1 MLWGSWV
8 HVTTEPVGSR
18 ALVPQ
23 QKSHVPQLRL
33 DAAKQT
39 NKKKIAI
46 KKKKKKIPL
55 AASWVPDWKVRQ
67 AQFFQLLRIPNTLA
81 VSFLILLGNP
91 ISSTFGMHPECHHSP
106 DPHQL
111 ILSLIREGPN

>member
-8 HVTTEPVGSR
+8 HMTTESVGSG

-39 NKKKIAI
+39 NKQKKIAI
-46 KKKKKKIPL
+46 KKKKEKIPL
-55 AASWVPDWKVRQ
+55 AASWVLDWKVRQ
-67 AQFFQLLRIPNTLA
+67 ATVLSALKDPKYPCRFF
-81 VSFLILLGNP
+81 S
-91 ISSTFGMHPECHHSP
+91 HS
-106 DPHQL
+106 
-111 ILSLIREGPN
+111 IRKSH

>member
-8 HVTTEPVGSR
+8 HMTTESVGSG

-39 NKKKIAI
+39 NKQKKIAI
-46 KKKKKKIPL
+46 KKKKKYPSGCL
-55 AASWVPDWKVRQ
+55 MGAGLEGEAGHS
-67 AQFFQLLRIPNTLA
+67 
-81 VSFLILLGNP
+81 SF
-91 ISSTFGMHPECHHSP
+91 SS
-106 DPHQL
+106 
-111 ILSLIREGPN
+111 

>member
-46 KKKKKKIPL
+46 KKKKKDPSGCL
-55 AASWVPDWKVRQ
+55 MGAGLEGEAGHS
-67 AQFFQLLRIPNTLA
+67 
-81 VSFLILLGNP
+81 SF
-91 ISSTFGMHPECHHSP
+91 SS
-106 DPHQL
+106 
-111 ILSLIREGPN
+111 

>member
-8 HVTTEPVGSR
+8 HMTTESVGSG

-39 NKKKIAI
+39 NKQKKIAI
-46 KKKKKKIPL
+46 KKKKKKDPSGCL
-55 AASWVPDWKVRQ
+55 MGAGLEGEAGHS
-67 AQFFQLLRIPNTLA
+67 
-81 VSFLILLGNP
+81 SF
-91 ISSTFGMHPECHHSP
+91 SS
-106 DPHQL
+106 
-111 ILSLIREGPN
+111 